1 MNTLYEKNVKYS
13 KITSYT
19 FIILIMF
26 SILSVN
32 CSSRNDVFTGMW
44 RAALET
50 PGGDLPFMIEIE
62 ESSDGNTDAYIING
76 EERIMFTSLTLT
88 ESSMEFGIDHYD
100 SYITAEID
108 ESGTKLSG
116 TWTRR
121 GMSGNNTV
129 MNFSAEKRVTER
141 FAIDRTREAAETA
154 EKDVSGDWIVDFIER
169 DGGTSPSAGIF
180 KQNGNI
186 VTGTFLTTTGDY
198 RYLEGVYENGSM
210 RLSCFD
216 GAHAFLFKAE
226 LDSEGKMTGGFWS
239 RDRFVQNWTAVRGK
253 RDMPDAFGITK
264 LTNNDGEFNFS
275 FPDLEGNF
283 VSNTDP
289 GFRDKPLIVVVYG
302 SWCPNCND
310 EAAYLVD
317 LYEKYHDRGLEIVGL
332 ANEFT
337 GDFDKD
343 KEMVGK
349 FVERYGI
356 KWTQLIVG
364 IANKQKTTEALQ
376 DFNRITSYPTTIF
389 IDRQGSVVKIHTG
402 FSGPATGE
410 HFEELKK
417 EFEEIIESLLA
428 Q

>member
-1 MNTLYEKNVKYS
+1 MSYIVALLVAISVMN
-13 KITSYT
+13 
-19 FIILIMF
+19 
-26 SILSVN
+26 VN
-32 CSSRNDVFTGMW
+32 CGGKTDVFTGSW

-62 ESSDGNTDAYIING
+62 SDSDGNKDAYIING
-76 EERIMFTSLTLT
+76 EERIRFTSLTLT
-88 ESSMEFGIDHYD
+88 ENNIKFGIDHYD
-100 SYITAEID
+100 SYITADID
-108 ESGTKLSG
+108 ESGTKLTG

-121 GMSGNNTV
+121 GMGGNNTV
-129 MNFSAEKRVTER
+129 MDFSAEKGVTKR
-141 FAIDRTREAAETA
+141 FINTETSIGPEIT
-154 EKDVSGDWIVDFIER
+154 EKNISGDWIVDFISR
-169 DGGTSPSAGIF
+169 NGTSPGAGIF

-198 RYLEGVYENGSM
+198 RYLEGVYENGVM
-210 RLSCFD
+210 WLSCFD
-216 GAHAFLFKAE
+216 GAHAFLFKAV
-226 LDSEGKMTGGFWS
+226 LDSEGKMTGDFWS

-253 RDMPDAFGITK
+253 REMPDAYEITK

-275 FPDLEGNF
+275 FPDLEGNL
-283 VSNTDP
+283 VSNADP
-289 GFRDKPLIVVVYG
+289 EFRDKPIMVVVYG
-302 SWCPNCND
+302 TWCPNCND

-389 IDRQGSVVKIHTG
+389 IDRQGSVIKIHTG

-410 HFEELKK
+410 HFEDLKND
-417 EFEEIIESLLA
+417 FEEIIESLLT